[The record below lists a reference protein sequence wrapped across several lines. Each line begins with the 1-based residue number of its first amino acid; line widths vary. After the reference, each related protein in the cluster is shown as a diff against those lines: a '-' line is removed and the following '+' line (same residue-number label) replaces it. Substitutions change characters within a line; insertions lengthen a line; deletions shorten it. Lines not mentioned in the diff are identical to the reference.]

1 MVRPTGFEPVT
12 FGSGDQRSIRAEL
25 RAHVENK
32 GLKNSGVRSNWPT
45 VPETAPGNESR
56 HLAASS
62 GTEELTTPIS
72 IFSVPLPRIPNWL
85 SIANNDRL

>member
-1 MVRPTGFEPVT
+1 
-12 FGSGDQRSIRAEL
+12 
-25 RAHVENK
+25 
-32 GLKNSGVRSNWPT
+32 
-45 VPETAPGNESR
+45 VPENESR

-72 IFSVPLPRIPNWL
+72 IFSVPLPRIPNRL

>member
-25 RAHVENK
+25 RAHSENK
-32 GLKNSGVRSNWPT
+32 GLKNSGVRSHWPT
-45 VPETAPGNESR
+45 VPENESR

-72 IFSVPLPRIPNWL
+72 IFSVPLSRIPNWL